1 MQPHQERVLNKQ
13 MELEDNVHKLQ
24 KFLAGDILPQLPERE
39 QDRLR
44 EQLHYM
50 LGYNT
55 VLKQRIEAFT

>member
-1 MQPHQERVLNKQ
+1 MLDKMIDEQR
-13 MELEDNVHKLQ
+13 ELEDKITRLRNVLVDPI
-24 KFLAGDILPQLPERE
+24 FPQLPERE